1 MPYLLLFT
9 DNFQLLTG
17 ILSMGSISMMD
28 CRAKYTS
35 RCQILNLYK
44 PIFYV
49 LQIQNVDYVKSLKDL
64 DILVDTFE
72 KKRDIIKSVDSWHK
86 ELKVKSRIPKR

>member
-1 MPYLLLFT
+1 MISLF
-9 DNFQLLTG
+9 
-17 ILSMGSISMMD
+17 
-28 CRAKYTS
+28 
-35 RCQILNLYK
+35 
-44 PIFYV
+44 FYV

-72 KKRDIIKSVDSWHK
+72 KKTDIIKSVDSWHK